1 MASVA
6 VAAEPWA
13 DRRRRAL
20 ELRSRY
26 GFASEV
32 LDFYAVL
39 LTVQETAFRE
49 ALAASPPPESL
60 AAYVSEVVVPRV
72 IDVSVAAGPNRLQ
85 HDLID
90 CLERERVSDIVAR
103 WIRGE
108 PQSIA
113 ERYLARASTAPV
125 LEALGAEVKAACAG
139 PRDALHCPECRG
151 TPQLSYAAPAP
162 ENLAAGPRRLLCARC
177 GADWGFARMT
187 CAGCGED
194 SSSKLMI
201 FSEQGTTSGER
212 GSIVRGLAGALTN
225 GHSSAV
231 FPHMRVE
238 ACESCRQYLL
248 SVDLATEPDAVP
260 VVDELAA
267 IPLDLFARERGFS
280 KITTNLMGF

>member
-1 MASVA
+1 
-6 VAAEPWA
+6 
-13 DRRRRAL
+13 
-20 ELRSRY
+20 
-26 GFASEV
+26 
-32 LDFYAVL
+32 
-39 LTVQETAFRE
+39 
-49 ALAASPPPESL
+49 
-60 AAYVSEVVVPRV
+60 
-72 IDVSVAAGPNRLQ
+72 
-85 HDLID
+85 
-90 CLERERVSDIVAR
+90 
-103 WIRGE
+103 
-108 PQSIA
+108 
-113 ERYLARASTAPV
+113 
-125 LEALGAEVKAACAG
+125 
-139 PRDALHCPECRG
+139 
-151 TPQLSYAAPAP
+151 
-162 ENLAAGPRRLLCARC
+162 
-177 GADWGFARMT
+177 MT

-238 ACESCRQYLL
+238 TCESCRQYLL